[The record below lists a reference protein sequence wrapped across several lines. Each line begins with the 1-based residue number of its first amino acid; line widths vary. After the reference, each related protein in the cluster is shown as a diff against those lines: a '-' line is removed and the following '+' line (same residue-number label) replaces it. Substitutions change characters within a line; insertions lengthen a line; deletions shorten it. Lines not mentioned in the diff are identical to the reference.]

1 MVWRRFSGCYTMAGS
16 VNMPGALALG
26 DLKSTTSVSL
36 GLGGALV
43 IDNSGT
49 GPVGSVALAGPL
61 VSTSSL
67 DIGSNSL
74 TCGAIS
80 CGALSSSSATVRS
93 GGVLR
98 ADTGGAAAPAL
109 CFGTDSATGV
119 YRAAAATTGFASAG
133 TESMRVGGTVSIF
146 VPLTTNSNTLAC
158 GAMTSGAISCAS
170 VASTGDVT
178 QPRYSA
184 RLYRNATQSIS
195 NNTVTAV
202 ALDTIETSGSG
213 GGTSNWTSITL
224 PATLFTIPKAGTYA
238 VFAEVSFVQN
248 AAGGYR
254 SSWFEVNNGGTPGT
268 QRRWGETLAP
278 PCASASTNNVSCF
291 EYVFALNDT
300 VQLCCAQDSGGSIN
314 INGSANRYSYI
325 QIVRLSE

>member
-1 MVWRRFSGCYTMAGS
+1 MAGS

-26 DLKSTTSVSL
+26 DLKSTTSVRL

-98 ADTGGAAAPAL
+98 ADTGLASAPAI

-170 VASTGDVT
+170 VASAGDVT
-178 QPRYSA
+178 QPRYSL
-184 RLYRNATQSIS
+184 RLFRTATQALSTSTI
-195 NNTVTAV
+195 TAV
-202 ALDTIETSGSG
+202 AWDTIETAGGGATNWSFTPTASLITIPVAGRYLVTFTTSFEYINTTGARITWCEINQSSPGSSRRYGLVSMAPASVAVAAATGSFTYQFAAGNTILIAAFQASG
-213 GGTSNWTSITL
+213 GNLNVMGSAANEPSALSIT
-224 PATLFTIPKAGTYA
+224 
-238 VFAEVSFVQN
+238 
-248 AAGGYR
+248 
-254 SSWFEVNNGGTPGT
+254 
-268 QRRWGETLAP
+268 
-278 PCASASTNNVSCF
+278 
-291 EYVFALNDT
+291 
-300 VQLCCAQDSGGSIN
+300 
-314 INGSANRYSYI
+314 
-325 QIVRLSE
+325 RLSE